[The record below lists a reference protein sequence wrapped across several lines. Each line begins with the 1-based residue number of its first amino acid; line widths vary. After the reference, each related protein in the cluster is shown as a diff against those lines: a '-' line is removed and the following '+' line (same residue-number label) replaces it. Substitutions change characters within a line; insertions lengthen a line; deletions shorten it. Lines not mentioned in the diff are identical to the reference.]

1 MKLNISPSK
10 VFQGSVRCLH
20 LVFKSLQRWGGVT
33 VQWWWPEGRMF
44 ASGQR
49 HESDIYKPLVLLGP
63 EVLAHSGWFG
73 FPDHIYT
80 DLSLGPILHT

>member
-1 MKLNISPSK
+1 
-10 VFQGSVRCLH
+10 
-20 LVFKSLQRWGGVT
+20 
-33 VQWWWPEGRMF
+33 MF

-63 EVLAHSGWFG
+63 EVLVHSGWFG